1 MAESCEN
8 HGGGPK
14 LRLVGQP
21 TSALQKLPFSRPS
34 CLSRAGVGRQRDRDL
49 DSRGG
54 VVVALIN
61 RVPSISTRAMRHV
74 VAHVLPYGTTQTI
87 SPKHVLNCRKHP
99 RDPRLPS
106 SMLYTPWAS
115 LRASEFRPEHSL
127 AGLGPLGPVARPVY
141 FLGDTTSGNR
151 RSPGPMGLR

>member
-1 MAESCEN
+1 M
-8 HGGGPK
+8 
-14 LRLVGQP
+14 GQP
-21 TSALQKLPFSRPS
+21 ISAMQKLPFARPS

-74 VAHVLPYGTTQTI
+74 AAHVLPYGTTQTI
-87 SPKHVLNCRKHP
+87 SLKHVLNCRKHP

-106 SMLYTPWAS
+106 ICPILPGLVSGLLSSVLSICW
-115 LRASEFRPEHSL
+115 L
-127 AGLGPLGPVARPVY
+127 A
-141 FLGDTTSGNR
+141 
-151 RSPGPMGLR
+151 